1 MKKKKTI
8 TLILAIVLSAA
19 VFVQNVQMIRV
30 VRAAE
35 EDAEAFED
43 EAPPEEAPDAPTE
56 PTTQAQPEPQDQDD
70 DDRDDDDERERQ
82 RQEAE
87 RQRQEALDK
96 AAEENNRQHEEQSNT
111 DEGKA
116 AQQLADKKEAEGE
129 QAAGGAGTVTP
140 VETYKLTANPISI
153 NFGEEPVGK
162 DRQVYRLDLTNAS
175 STDVDFTFSFAN
187 KTGAFTCDL
196 SSGQSN
202 GNTYHVDKNGT
213 VGFSVSMRNNLN
225 PGGYEDAL
233 VFSIVKEG
241 VTTGSA
247 KVKLKGAVSGG
258 GTAQIK
264 SVVVSPQNY
273 KLSVGDSYQFSATVK
288 DTDGNEKGVSQDVTW
303 EVRGAKSTSTNI
315 SGSGMLTIA
324 SDETSTGLVV
334 YAFSQAAPSVYGTS
348 NVTPKKGG
356 FNVSVAAD
364 PAEGGTVTGGG
375 SVVQGGDVNLT
386 AIPNS
391 NYTFV
396 GWIRDGKTVST
407 ATNYKITNV
416 QSSFGVTAKF
426 DRKYVTVTLKR
437 NNEDGGKVSG
447 GGKIRYGENTTITAK
462 AHNGYVFTG
471 WKEDGK
477 IISKDASY
485 KLKNLKE
492 DREIKGMFERT
503 SHTITL
509 AANPAE
515 GGTVSGGG
523 TFKINEGTTVK
534 AVPNSGYSFVGWE
547 VNGQIVNRNATV
559 KIDKL
564 EEDYQCTAIFVKTGI
579 STFEI
584 SAGVATTGGSI
595 SPSGKRVVA
604 QGQNITYTITPKAG
618 YAILAVAVDNQ
629 QIGAVNSYTFSN
641 VQGNHTIA
649 AAFLLTDAGK
659 AKASASGKTTQ
670 TQKVQKVDRTAA
682 NTATA
687 DSTVSIEDALSGE
700 GGDDYVEVM
709 DDLDNITVPTDEELG
724 VTDEDGSYS
733 DVAAMLG
740 VSTEEAY
747 AMAEAGNRDAIAR
760 AAFYSGAL
768 GANAENELEPT
779 DMYSVD
785 YTTLSTD
792 ELMQLPE
799 ENLFPSY
806 TNLDVVVENMLS
818 TDDMIGLIDGG
829 SENVS
834 VSLSKMNNNDVAP
847 AVEKIMK
854 NAVGQKII
862 QYFDLSVLKTTNGY
876 TENVTELDDAMEV
889 VIEIP
894 KEYYKAGKTYS
905 VLRVHNGE
913 LKVLPD
919 LDDNPRTITFR
930 TDRFSS
936 YAIAMQTASSHEVVL
951 YLTLGALIS
960 LLVGLTCFLIL
971 ILHQAKVRRERRRA
985 RAAQRRKEI

>member
-43 EAPPEEAPDAPTE
+43 EAPPEEVPDAPTE

-96 AAEENNRQHEEQSNT
+96 AAEENNRQHEDQSNT

-116 AQQLADKKEAEGE
+116 AQELADKKEAAGE
-129 QAAGGAGTVTP
+129 QAAGGAGTTTP
-140 VETYKLTANPISI
+140 TETYNLVANPTSI
-153 NFGEEPVGK
+153 DFGEEPVGA
-162 DRQVYRLDLTNAS
+162 DRQVYKLDITNAS
-175 STDVDFTFSFAN
+175 SSDVDFTFSFSQ

-196 SSGQSN
+196 ASGQSN
-202 GNTYHVDKNGT
+202 GNTYHVAMNKSI
-213 VGFSVSMRNNLN
+213 GFSVSMRNSLN
-225 PGGYEDAL
+225 AGGYEDTL
-233 VFSIVKEG
+233 VFTIIKDG
-241 VTTGSA
+241 VTTTPT
-247 KVKLKGAVSGG
+247 KVKLRGAVSGG
-258 GTAQIK
+258 GTSQIR

-273 KLSVGDSYQFSATVK
+273 KLSVGDSYQFTATVK
-288 DTDGNEKGVSQDVTW
+288 DDDGNERGVSQDVTW
-303 EVRGAKSTSTNI
+303 EVRGAKSTSTDI
-315 SGSGMLTIA
+315 GSDGMLKIA
-324 SDETSTGLVV
+324 ADETSTGLVV
-334 YAFSQAAPSVYGTS
+334 YAFSKDAPSVYGTS

-356 FNVSVAAD
+356 YNVSVAAD
-364 PAEGGTVTGGG
+364 PKEGGSVTGGG
-375 SVVQGGDVNLT
+375 QVVQGGEVTLT

-391 NYTFV
+391 NYKFV

-407 ATNYKITNV
+407 ATNYKITNI

-426 DRKYVTVTLKR
+426 DRRYVTVNLKR

-447 GGKIRYGENTTITAK
+447 GGKIRYGESTTITAK
-462 AHNGYVFTG
+462 ANDGYVFTG

-477 IISKDASY
+477 IISKHASH
-485 KLKNLKE
+485 KLENLKE

-509 AANPAE
+509 GVSPSE

-547 VNGQIVNRNATV
+547 VNGQIVNRDATV
-559 KIDKL
+559 KIDRL
-564 EEDYQCTAIFVKTGI
+564 EEDYQCTAIFIKTGI
-579 STFEI
+579 STYEI

-659 AKASASGKTTQ
+659 AKAAASGTATQ
-670 TQKVQKVDRTAA
+670 DNKVQKIERNSS
-682 NTATA
+682 NTASA

-700 GGDDYVEVM
+700 GGDDYVETM
-709 DDLDNITVPTDEELG
+709 EDLDSIEVPSDEELG
-724 VTDEDGSYS
+724 VTDEDTSYS
-733 DVAAMLG
+733 DVAALLG
-740 VSTEEAY
+740 VNAEEARS
-747 AMAEAGNRDAIAR
+747 MAETGKKSEVLR
-760 AAFYSGAL
+760 AAFYAGAL
-768 GANAENELEPT
+768 EANAENDMEPT
-779 DMYSVD
+779 NMYGVD
-785 YTTLSTD
+785 YTTLSTE
-792 ELMQLPE
+792 ELMQLSE
-799 ENLFPSY
+799 DNIYPSY
-806 TNLDVVVENMLS
+806 TNLIAVVEDMVT
-818 TDDMIGLIDGG
+818 TDETIGLIYGG
-829 SENVS
+829 SENIS
-834 VSLSKMNNNDVAP
+834 VSLSKMDKNDVAP

-854 NAVGQKII
+854 NAVGQKVL
-862 QYFDLSVLKTTNGY
+862 QYFDFSVMKTTDGY
-876 TENVTELDDAMEV
+876 TENVTDLGEAIEV

-894 KEYYKAGKTYS
+894 EEYYKAGKTYS

-930 TDRFSS
+930 TDKFSS
-936 YAIAMQTASSHEVVL
+936 YAIAMQTASSRDMVL

-960 LLVGLTCFLIL
+960 LLVGLSCFLIL